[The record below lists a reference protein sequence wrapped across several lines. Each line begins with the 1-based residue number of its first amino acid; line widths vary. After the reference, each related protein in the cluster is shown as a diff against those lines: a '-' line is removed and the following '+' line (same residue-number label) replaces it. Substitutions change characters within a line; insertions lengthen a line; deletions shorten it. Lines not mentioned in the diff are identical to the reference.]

1 MKVGYIIL
9 SSAFAIMAMVALGLG
24 ERVFGGLMIIASQ
37 LILILDTLEETSEK
51 IDKLMTLV
59 AKRRWKNECKRNV

>member
-9 SSAFAIMAMVALGLG
+9 SSAFAIIAMVALGLG

-59 AKRRWKNECKRNV
+59 AKRRWKNERKRNV

>member
-9 SSAFAIMAMVALGLG
+9 SSAFAIIAIVALGLG
-24 ERVFGGLMIIASQ
+24 ETVFGGLMIIASQ

-59 AKRRWKNECKRNV
+59 AKRR

>member
-9 SSAFAIMAMVALGLG
+9 SSAFAIIAIVALGLG
-24 ERVFGGLMIIASQ
+24 ETVFGGLMIITSQ

-59 AKRRWKNECKRNV
+59 AKRR